1 MAGTVARH
9 GDSLLAGP
17 HRLRIRQI
25 ASSRC
30 WECFLMSSDRGQD
43 LQVLAT
49 LDHYPAILRLFQGAA
64 PGRILDVPSGHG
76 AFAQELLKA
85 GYSDI
90 DCLDINAD
98 SFALR
103 DPRVRFVQHDV
114 ANRLPY
120 PDGHFDYR
128 FSIEGIEH

>member
-1 MAGTVARH
+1 
-9 GDSLLAGP
+9 
-17 HRLRIRQI
+17 
-25 ASSRC
+25 
-30 WECFLMSSDRGQD
+30 MSSAPDQS

-49 LDHYPAILRLFQGAA
+49 MDHYPAILRMLQGAA
-64 PGRILDVPSGHG
+64 PGRILDVPSGQG

-98 SFALR
+98 AFALK
-103 DPRVRFVQHDV
+103 DSRVRFVQHDV

-120 PDGHFDYR
+120 PDGHFDYEIGR
-128 FSIEGIEH
+128 ASCRE